1 MNEPLQGVGHVVL
14 GEGLAG
20 QLHGPRVRRELAQQP
35 VNLRLHAGM
44 PEGRNGKMPYHII
57 RETTVQGW

>member
-14 GEGLAG
+14 GEGLSG
-20 QLHGPRVRRELAQQP
+20 QLHGPRVARELAQQT

-44 PEGRNGKMPYHII
+44 PEGRKWKSGNH
-57 RETTVQGW
+57 